1 VTAGTI
7 RSLTVAAL
15 VNGSV
20 IRHPGIVAEDCKRHK
35 AGSASCRLYKLSQ
48 ATGLGTFA
56 KGWFFTDRAHK
67 VHLVS
72 RCGNH
77 RPAMSRLSKN
87 MPLPGPCI
95 IFILS
100 NQAKSSV
107 DEHTSPNPFIQNVFH
122 FEQENQNFNDLA
134 KDINGFTYWSAREY
148 MEMLGYES
156 YEAFRKAI
164 NKAISTCTTLD
175 IDVSEN
181 FQQTT
186 IDIAGRPEK
195 DFRLSRFACYL
206 VAMNADPK
214 KLQVAQAQAF
224 FAATA
229 ETIRR
234 YVDNA
239 EDVER
244 VLIREEVSTHEKALN
259 SAAKTAGVS
268 DQGFALFQNAGYRGM
283 YNMNLSQLKKHKG
296 LQQANRS
303 LLDFMGKDELAANL
317 FRLTQTELK
326 LKNDQVRGQNNAERV
341 AEDVGKKVRKT
352 MLDISGTKP
361 EDMELADDI
370 KKVRTSLKQ
379 THKGLNQIDG

>member
-1 VTAGTI
+1 M
-7 RSLTVAAL
+7 
-15 VNGSV
+15 
-20 IRHPGIVAEDCKRHK
+20 
-35 AGSASCRLYKLSQ
+35 
-48 ATGLGTFA
+48 F
-56 KGWFFTDRAHK
+56 
-67 VHLVS
+67 
-72 RCGNH
+72 
-77 RPAMSRLSKN
+77 
-87 MPLPGPCI
+87 
-95 IFILS
+95 IFS

-107 DEHTSPNPFIQNVFH
+107 EEHTSPSPFTQNVFH
-122 FEQENQNFNDLA
+122 FERQNPNFNDLA
-134 KDINGFTYWSAREY
+134 KDISGFTYWSAREY

-156 YEAFRKAI
+156 YETFRKAI

-181 FQQTT
+181 FQQTST
-186 IDIAGRPEK
+186 DIAGRPEK

-206 VAMNADPK
+206 VAMNADHN
-214 KLQVAQAQAF
+214 KLQVAKAHAY

-234 YVDNA
+234 YVDNS

-296 LQQANRS
+296 LQQVTRS

-317 FRLTQTELK
+317 FRITQTELK
-326 LKNDQVRGQNNAERV
+326 LKNDQICGQNNAERV

-352 MLDISGTKP
+352 MLEISGTKP
-361 EDMELADDI
+361 EDMELAEDI
-370 KKVRTSLKQ
+370 KKIRTSLKQ
-379 THKGLNQIDG
+379 THKGLNQIGDFQERCHSLTAF

>member
-1 VTAGTI
+1 M
-7 RSLTVAAL
+7 
-15 VNGSV
+15 
-20 IRHPGIVAEDCKRHK
+20 E
-35 AGSASCRLYKLSQ
+35 
-48 ATGLGTFA
+48 
-56 KGWFFTDRAHK
+56 
-67 VHLVS
+67 
-72 RCGNH
+72 
-77 RPAMSRLSKN
+77 
-87 MPLPGPCI
+87 
-95 IFILS
+95 
-100 NQAKSSV
+100 
-107 DEHTSPNPFIQNVFH
+107 EHTSPNPFIQNVFH
-122 FEQENQNFNDLA
+122 FEQENLNFNDLA
-134 KDINGFTYWSAREY
+134 KDISGFTYWSARDY

-156 YEAFRKAI
+156 YESFRKAI

-186 IDIAGRPEK
+186 IEIAGRPEK

-206 VAMNADPK
+206 VVMNADPK

-229 ETIRR
+229 EAIRR
-234 YVDNA
+234 YVDSA

-268 DQGFALFQNAGYRGM
+268 DLGFAFFQNAGYRGM
-283 YNMNLSQLKKHKG
+283 YNMNLSQLKQHKG

-317 FRLTQTELK
+317 FRITQTELK

-341 AEDVGKKVRKT
+341 AEDVGKKVRKA
-352 MLDISGTKP
+352 MLEISGTKP
-361 EDMELADDI
+361 EDMVLAEDI

>member
-1 VTAGTI
+1 
-7 RSLTVAAL
+7 
-15 VNGSV
+15 
-20 IRHPGIVAEDCKRHK
+20 
-35 AGSASCRLYKLSQ
+35 
-48 ATGLGTFA
+48 
-56 KGWFFTDRAHK
+56 
-67 VHLVS
+67 
-72 RCGNH
+72 
-77 RPAMSRLSKN
+77 MSRLSKN

>member
-1 VTAGTI
+1 
-7 RSLTVAAL
+7 
-15 VNGSV
+15 
-20 IRHPGIVAEDCKRHK
+20 
-35 AGSASCRLYKLSQ
+35 
-48 ATGLGTFA
+48 
-56 KGWFFTDRAHK
+56 
-67 VHLVS
+67 
-72 RCGNH
+72 
-77 RPAMSRLSKN
+77 M
-87 MPLPGPCI
+87 
-95 IFILS
+95 
-100 NQAKSSV
+100 
-107 DEHTSPNPFIQNVFH
+107 DEQTSPGPFIQNVFH
-122 FEQENQNFNDLA
+122 FEQESPNFNDLA
-134 KDINGFTYWSAREY
+134 KDVNGFTHWSARNY
-148 MEMLGYES
+148 MVMLGYES
-156 YEAFRKAI
+156 YESFRKAI

-186 IDIAGRPEK
+186 VEIDGRPEK

-283 YNMNLSQLKKHKG
+283 YKMNLSQLKKHKG
-296 LQQANRS
+296 LQQPSRS

-326 LKNDQVRGQNNAERV
+326 LKNDQIRGQSNAERV

-352 MLDISGTKP
+352 MLEISGTKP
-361 EDMELADDI
+361 EDMELAEDI

>member
-1 VTAGTI
+1 M
-7 RSLTVAAL
+7 S
-15 VNGSV
+15 
-20 IRHPGIVAEDCKRHK
+20 RHP
-35 AGSASCRLYKLSQ
+35 
-48 ATGLGTFA
+48 
-56 KGWFFTDRAHK
+56 
-67 VHLVS
+67 
-72 RCGNH
+72 
-77 RPAMSRLSKN
+77 KN
-87 MPLPGPCI
+87 WSLAGPCI
-95 IFILS
+95 IFIPT
-100 NQAKSSV
+100 NKAKSSV
-107 DEHTSPNPFIQNVFH
+107 DEQTSPSPFIQNVFH
-122 FEQENQNFNDLA
+122 FEQENLNFNDLA
-134 KDINGFTYWSAREY
+134 KDVNGFTHWSAREY
-148 MEMLGYES
+148 MVMLGYES

-186 IDIAGRPEK
+186 IDVAGRPEK

-326 LKNDQVRGQNNAERV
+326 LKNDQVCGQNNAEQV
-341 AEDVGKKVRKT
+341 AEDVDKKVRNT
-352 MLDISGTKP
+352 MLEISGTKP
-361 EDMELADDI
+361 EDMELAEDI

-379 THKGLNQIDG
+379 TYNGLNKIDG

>member
-1 VTAGTI
+1 M
-7 RSLTVAAL
+7 S
-15 VNGSV
+15 
-20 IRHPGIVAEDCKRHK
+20 E
-35 AGSASCRLYKLSQ
+35 ASCQPKIS
-48 ATGLGTFA
+48 
-56 KGWFFTDRAHK
+56 
-67 VHLVS
+67 
-72 RCGNH
+72 
-77 RPAMSRLSKN
+77 M
-87 MPLPGPCI
+87 
-95 IFILS
+95 
-100 NQAKSSV
+100 
-107 DEHTSPNPFIQNVFH
+107 DEQTSPGPFIQNVFH
-122 FEQENQNFNDLA
+122 FEQESPNFNDLA
-134 KDINGFTYWSAREY
+134 KDVNGFTHWSARDY
-148 MEMLGYES
+148 MVMLGYES
-156 YEAFRKAI
+156 YESFRKAI

-186 IDIAGRPEK
+186 VEIDGRPEK

-259 SAAKTAGVS
+259 SAARTAGVS

-296 LQQANRS
+296 LQQPNRS

-326 LKNDQVRGQNNAERV
+326 LKNDQVRGQSNAERV

-352 MLDISGTKP
+352 MLEISGTKP
-361 EDMELADDI
+361 EDMELAEDI

>member
-1 VTAGTI
+1 MV
-7 RSLTVAAL
+7 
-15 VNGSV
+15 
-20 IRHPGIVAEDCKRHK
+20 
-35 AGSASCRLYKLSQ
+35 
-48 ATGLGTFA
+48 
-56 KGWFFTDRAHK
+56 
-67 VHLVS
+67 
-72 RCGNH
+72 
-77 RPAMSRLSKN
+77 
-87 MPLPGPCI
+87 
-95 IFILS
+95 
-100 NQAKSSV
+100 
-107 DEHTSPNPFIQNVFH
+107 
-122 FEQENQNFNDLA
+122 
-134 KDINGFTYWSAREY
+134 
-148 MEMLGYES
+148 MLGYES

-186 IDIAGRPEK
+186 IDIAGLPEK

-206 VAMNADPK
+206 VAVNADPK

-224 FAATA
+224 LAATA

-268 DQGFALFQNAGYRGM
+268 EQGFALFQNAGYRGM

-296 LQQANRS
+296 LQQASRS

-341 AEDVGKKVRKT
+341 AEDVGKQVRKA
-352 MLDISGTKP
+352 MLEISGTKP
-361 EDMELADDI
+361 EDMELAEDI

>member
-1 VTAGTI
+1 
-7 RSLTVAAL
+7 
-15 VNGSV
+15 
-20 IRHPGIVAEDCKRHK
+20 
-35 AGSASCRLYKLSQ
+35 
-48 ATGLGTFA
+48 
-56 KGWFFTDRAHK
+56 
-67 VHLVS
+67 
-72 RCGNH
+72 
-77 RPAMSRLSKN
+77 MSRLSKN
-87 MPLPGPCI
+87 RSLAGPCI

-122 FEQENQNFNDLA
+122 FEQENLNFNDLA
-134 KDINGFTYWSAREY
+134 KDISGFTHWSAHEY

-186 IDIAGRPEK
+186 IDIAGRPER

-296 LQQANRS
+296 LQLANRS

-352 MLDISGTKP
+352 MLEISGTKP
-361 EDMELADDI
+361 EDMELAEDI

>member
-1 VTAGTI
+1 MDEQT
-7 RSLTVAAL
+7 
-15 VNGSV
+15 
-20 IRHPGIVAEDCKRHK
+20 
-35 AGSASCRLYKLSQ
+35 SAS
-48 ATGLGTFA
+48 
-56 KGWFFTDRAHK
+56 
-67 VHLVS
+67 
-72 RCGNH
+72 
-77 RPAMSRLSKN
+77 
-87 MPLPGPCI
+87 
-95 IFILS
+95 
-100 NQAKSSV
+100 
-107 DEHTSPNPFIQNVFH
+107 PFIQNVFH
-122 FEQENQNFNDLA
+122 FEQENLNFNDVA
-134 KDINGFTYWSAREY
+134 KDDNGFTHWTAREY
-148 MEMLGYES
+148 MVMLGYES

-268 DQGFALFQNAGYRGM
+268 EQGFALFQNAGYRGM

-296 LQQANRS
+296 LQQASRS

-317 FRLTQTELK
+317 FRITQTELK

-352 MLDISGTKP
+352 MLEISGTKP
-361 EDMELADDI
+361 EDMELTEDI

>member
-1 VTAGTI
+1 M
-7 RSLTVAAL
+7 
-15 VNGSV
+15 
-20 IRHPGIVAEDCKRHK
+20 
-35 AGSASCRLYKLSQ
+35 
-48 ATGLGTFA
+48 GLF
-56 KGWFFTDRAHK
+56 
-67 VHLVS
+67 
-72 RCGNH
+72 
-77 RPAMSRLSKN
+77 PAN
-87 MPLPGPCI
+87 MPLADTCI
-95 IFILS
+95 IFIVS
-100 NQAKSSV
+100 SRAKSSV
-107 DEHTSPNPFIQNVFH
+107 DEHTRQNPFIQNVFH
-122 FEQENQNFNDLA
+122 FDQENLNFNDLA
-134 KDINGFTYWSAREY
+134 KDIGGFTYWSAREY

-175 IDVSEN
+175 IDVTEN

-186 IDIAGRPEK
+186 IDNAGRLEK

-214 KLQVAQAQAF
+214 KLKVAQAQAF

-283 YNMNLSQLKKHKG
+283 YNMNLSQLKQHKG

-326 LKNDQVRGQNNAERV
+326 LKNDQVRGQTNAERV

-352 MLDISGTKP
+352 MLEISGTKP
-361 EDMELADDI
+361 EDMELAEDI
-370 KKVRTSLKQ
+370 KKVRTSLKH

>member
-1 VTAGTI
+1 
-7 RSLTVAAL
+7 
-15 VNGSV
+15 
-20 IRHPGIVAEDCKRHK
+20 
-35 AGSASCRLYKLSQ
+35 
-48 ATGLGTFA
+48 
-56 KGWFFTDRAHK
+56 
-67 VHLVS
+67 
-72 RCGNH
+72 
-77 RPAMSRLSKN
+77 M
-87 MPLPGPCI
+87 
-95 IFILS
+95 
-100 NQAKSSV
+100 
-107 DEHTSPNPFIQNVFH
+107 DEQTSTSPFIQNVFH
-122 FEQENQNFNDLA
+122 FEQENLNFNDVA
-134 KDINGFTYWSAREY
+134 KDDNGFTHWTAREY
-148 MEMLGYES
+148 MVMLGYES

-214 KLQVAQAQAF
+214 KLQVAQAQVF

-268 DQGFALFQNAGYRGM
+268 EQGFALFQNAGYRGM
-283 YNMNLSQLKKHKG
+283 YNMNLSQLKMHKG
-296 LQQANRS
+296 LQQASRS

-317 FRLTQTELK
+317 FRITQTELK

-352 MLDISGTKP
+352 MLEISGTKP
-361 EDMELADDI
+361 EDMELTEDI